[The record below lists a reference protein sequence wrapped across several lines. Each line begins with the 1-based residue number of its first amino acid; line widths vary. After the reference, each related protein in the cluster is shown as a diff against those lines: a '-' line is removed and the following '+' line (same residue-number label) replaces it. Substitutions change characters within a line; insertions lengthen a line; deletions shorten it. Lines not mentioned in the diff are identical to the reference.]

1 MAHDLIPTAP
11 SDAGLVALLLQQ
23 LRVWKGN
30 PRKVVGDLS
39 DLAASIRAHGIL
51 EPLLVRAVVP
61 HEVVE
66 IPPPAD
72 APEGTLPTFRTI
84 THEILAGQRRFLAAV
99 EAGSDSAPCLIR
111 DVPDDEALELGLV
124 ENGQRKDPSP
134 LEDAVAMNALI
145 VDHGRTVEQIADKLG
160 RDKRFVLRRL
170 SLLGLIDTAR
180 EWLLSGRLPLA
191 HAHQLAAVD
200 ASVQQTVINQYAQ
213 ADDLPSSRVFARDI
227 ARALHPLVAAP
238 FDINDASMPGGSCGP
253 CPHRSDTQPDLF
265 GPADNERCLKSSCWD
280 AKVAHVWEKAQR
292 GARRRHLAVLNEP
305 VIVGL
310 NDTVTGTSYVTKGA
324 NGAKPVAIA
333 RTHGGHVHELFERPI
348 PASAPEPP
356 PVAHAADEDEE
367 DDGAAEKR
375 RAAREEVRKAQQE
388 AEETRRRAILSRL
401 TTVASTPEGLALV
414 QRVALLSMLREW
426 SAGGEL
432 RGVCEALGMPAFG
445 PSVDLV
451 ADVSDARIG
460 RVLAATGA
468 AAWALDPDAEDDE
481 KPEKRLRALL
491 NSDDAPT
498 TRCGDCAEVEALA
511 KRGAEPVRCFCG
523 RVYDPPSA
531 EAPPASAEPMYRVL
545 VIPDDADWLKLV
557 KGLSGFSA
565 EKNPGAGSSS
575 GGSCRPLREV
585 HTHAGHSDLGK
596 LIDRLNK
603 ASIPYLDMG
612 EVTRAQVFDCAPT
625 FRQVRERWNAA
636 HPTRPVTI
644 GDGEPGWAPVE
655 SPPAPNGTRLWI
667 TEKVWDGLTDDLR
680 TMLCQPDV
688 GVEEIVWE
696 GREGHVTA
704 VVSDEETLK
713 AFKSLAK
720 EHRVKFHE
728 GDEPPAKRSKAVKS

>member
-1 MAHDLIPTAP
+1 MDGIIATSI
-11 SDAGLVALLLQQ
+11 VVIALAST
-23 LRVWKGN
+23 RIWRNN
-30 PRKVVGDLS
+30 PRKTLGDLT
-39 DLAASIRAHGIL
+39 DLTRSIRESGVDQ
-51 EPLLVRAVVP
+51 PLIVRPVDP
-61 HEVVE
+61 PEVVQRDGE
-66 IPPPAD
+66 
-72 APEGTLPTFRTI
+72 TVTI
-84 THEILAGQRRFLAAV
+84 THEVIDGQRRWHAATA
-99 EAGSDSAPCLIR
+99 AGSLGVPCIVR
-111 DVPDDEALELGLV
+111 SMTDAEALEIALRA
-124 ENGQRKDPSP
+124 NDQREPVNALEEAEAIKLRLDDAKDPC
-134 LEDAVAMNALI
+134 
-145 VDHGRTVEQIADKLG
+145 TVEQLADRMG
-160 RDKRFVLRRL
+160 RDKRYILRRL
-170 SLLGLIDTAR
+170 SLLGLCETAR
-180 EWLLSGRLPLA
+180 GWLRAGTLPLR
-191 HAHQLAAVD
+191 HAEALAVLDPATQAERCTAWKTREIPPYRAFVKD
-200 ASVQQTVINQYAQ
+200 LAFALTVLNN
-213 ADDLPSSRVFARDI
+213 
-227 ARALHPLVAAP
+227 AP
-238 FDINDASMPGGSCGP
+238 FDVKDAKLVPEVGACGA
-253 CPHRSDTQPDLF
+253 CPKNSTAQPDLF
-265 GPADNERCLKSSCWD
+265 GGVSEDAHCCNRPCWD
-280 AKVAHVWEKAQR
+280 AKVEAHWRREQRDAKRKGLAIVEDVIAYGTTTKREAPYVSAEDLPKGHEQEPTAITRNEHGHVVTLYDRPKPAQKPAKPR
-292 GARRRHLAVLNEP
+292 AVVDTTHTGDDCDDAEDPSTDDIEPESDNRADEADVGTARRP
-305 VIVGL
+305 
-310 NDTVTGTSYVTKGA
+310 
-324 NGAKPVAIA
+324 
-333 RTHGGHVHELFERPI
+333 
-348 PASAPEPP
+348 
-356 PVAHAADEDEE
+356 
-367 DDGAAEKR
+367 
-375 RAAREEVRKAQQE
+375 
-388 AEETRRRAILSRL
+388 SRL
-401 TTVASTPEGLALV
+401 VRELATLTAVARVAATPAGAITVA
-414 QRVALLSMLREW
+414 RVALYNAVSEW
-426 SAGGEL
+426 GPEDFIQVL
-432 RGVCEALGMPAFG
+432 TALGLSYEGRDFDEEVAAIP
-445 PSVDLV
+445 DELV
-451 ADVSDARIG
+451 G
-460 RVLAATGA
+460 RVLVTYLSTSVLLAAS
-468 AAWALDPDAEDDE
+468 DE
-481 KPEKRLRALL
+481 TPTFERELRAML
-491 NSDDAPT
+491 DAP
-498 TRCGDCAEVEALA
+498 AA
-511 KRGAEPVRCFCG
+511 
-523 RVYDPPSA
+523 PPSA